1 MNNCKKKQKHN
12 YLGTKKFKPE
22 VVDFNLNVTY
32 I

>member
-1 MNNCKKKQKHN
+1 MNSCQKN
-12 YLGTKKFKPE
+12 YYLGAKKFKPE

>member
-1 MNNCKKKQKHN
+1 MNNCKKKKHN
-12 YLGTKKFKPE
+12 YLGSKTFKPE